1 MSNTSPSPAIVAF
14 DNYQIRMLTEAD
26 LLPFFSMVDRNRSR
40 LETYFV
46 GTASKTKTLDDT
58 RQFLKEI
65 TERVNAR
72 TYFPYIIEDV
82 KNNRPAGFLDLK
94 NIDWNIPKA
103 EIGCYMDKGYAGK
116 RIARKALK
124 LFCLYCFIKLDFNKL
139 FLRTH
144 ESNTAARKLAES
156 AGFEVEGIL
165 RKDYKTSAGELVDL
179 MYYGKLAD

>member
-1 MSNTSPSPAIVAF
+1 MNNTSPSPAIVAF

-46 GTASKTKTLDDT
+46 GTASRTKTLDDT

-65 TERVNAR
+65 TDRINAR

-82 KNNRPAGFLDLK
+82 KNNQLAGFLDLK
-94 NIDWNIPKA
+94 NIDWNLPKS
-103 EIGCYMDKGYAGK
+103 EMGCYIDKDYAGTGIGK
-116 RIARKALK
+116 KAFA
-124 LFCLYCFIKLDFNKL
+124 LFCDYCFSQFRFEKL